1 MPDGMLP
8 TGAGTPGTEPRPA
21 VLTLVVIHEGG
32 KQ

>member
-8 TGAGTPGTEPRPA
+8 TGAGTPGTELRAA